1 MDSFEPFT
9 KHTDQPYE
17 HRDITHT
24 EEQIL
29 AMALANL
36 GEYIHQNSPH
46 YELIEDPRNEDDY
59 DTWSYGTEPLPQ
71 DHTWQSTSIDVG
83 VSPSDADVTE

>member
-1 MDSFEPFT
+1 MEPFT

-24 EEQIL
+24 EEQLL

-59 DTWSYGTEPLPQ
+59 DSWTYGMEVLPQ
-71 DHTWQSTSIDVG
+71 DHTWQHASVDVS
-83 VSPSDADVTE
+83 VSPSEPA